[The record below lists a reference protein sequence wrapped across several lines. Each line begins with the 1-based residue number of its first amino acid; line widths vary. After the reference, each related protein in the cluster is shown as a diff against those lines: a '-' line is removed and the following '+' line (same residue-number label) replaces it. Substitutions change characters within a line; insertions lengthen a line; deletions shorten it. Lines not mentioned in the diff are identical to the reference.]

1 MRLFRHELG
10 VDAIARHQLTVAAGF
25 SNPALV
31 QNQDSVAVN
40 DTGKSVGQ
48 DKGGAALHQPVQG
61 LLDESLVFGIDCRQ
75 RFIKNQNR

>member
-10 VDAIARHQLTVAAGF
+10 VDAIALHQLTVVARF

-31 QNQDSVAVN
+31 QNQNSVAVN

-48 DKGGAALHQPVQG
+48 DKGGASLHQSV
-61 LLDESLVFGIDCRQ
+61 
-75 RFIKNQNR
+75 